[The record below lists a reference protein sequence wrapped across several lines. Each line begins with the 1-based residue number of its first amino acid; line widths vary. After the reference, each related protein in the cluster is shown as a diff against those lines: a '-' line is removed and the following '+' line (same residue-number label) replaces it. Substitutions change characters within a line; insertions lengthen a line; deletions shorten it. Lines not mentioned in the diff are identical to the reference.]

1 MRQQLLHDGVK
12 PDLLNTIP
20 HGFDPEPYK
29 QPAVATLR
37 KDFGLSDDA
46 ILIAF
51 HGTFSYPPNRDA
63 MQVFAEILLPQLAHS
78 NHSFSVIAIGR
89 NPPAESPHPD
99 IHFTGSVE
107 EVGPWLKA
115 CDLAV
120 IPLREGG
127 GTRMK
132 IIDCFAAGLP
142 VISTSKGIEGIPVVA
157 GKQALIL
164 DDWEAIITAVIELW
178 ENQEKAESLA
188 REGRALAENLSWDTI
203 AGKYQSLYNA
213 LC

>member
-1 MRQQLLHDGVK
+1 MDS
-12 PDLLNTIP
+12 
-20 HGFDPEPYK
+20 
-29 QPAVATLR
+29 LR
-37 KDFGLSDDA
+37 EKFGLPQNA

-63 MQVFAEILLPQLAHS
+63 LQVFAEILLPKLVNSSKPFH
-78 NHSFSVIAIGR
+78 VIAIGR
-89 NPPAESPHPD
+89 NPPADSIHPN
-99 IHFTGSVE
+99 IHFTGSVT

-142 VISTSKGIEGIPVVA
+142 VVSTSKGIEGIPVVNGREA
-157 GKQALIL
+157 FICNDWLGMRNRIMELSESEELRDQLASAALNFTAAMNWKSLGKRYL
-164 DDWEAIITAVIELW
+164 DIYSAVRGVP
-178 ENQEKAESLA
+178 K
-188 REGRALAENLSWDTI
+188 
-203 AGKYQSLYNA
+203 
-213 LC
+213 